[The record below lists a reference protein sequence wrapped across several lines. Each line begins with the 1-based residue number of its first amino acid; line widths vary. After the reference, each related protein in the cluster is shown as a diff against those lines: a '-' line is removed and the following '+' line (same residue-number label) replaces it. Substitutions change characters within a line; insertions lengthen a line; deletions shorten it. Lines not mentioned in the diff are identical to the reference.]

1 MPTTS
6 KESRSVETLHGL
18 AVTET
23 KVIITVTSTGCTDE
37 SDFKIEVAES
47 LPPLVTFI
55 RVRPDFCR
63 MISHSVDLS
72 FSLKEVGSAEF
83 KVANPF
89 APGPRRLQ

>member
-1 MPTTS
+1 MSIMS
-6 KESRSVETLHGL
+6 KESGSVETLHGL

-23 KVIITVTSTGCTDE
+23 QVIISVTSTGCTDE

-47 LPPLVTFI
+47 LPPIVTFI
-55 RVRPDFCR
+55 RVKPDVCR
-63 MISHSVDLS
+63 AISHTVDLS

-89 APGPRRLQ
+89 APGPRRLR